1 MRLVNEAGVT
11 RAGLHCGHWLLLLHG
26 FPHNTASPATQLP
39 HNTARPLTSSF
50 KQRRGCERSP
60 GRMWRPPENPLPPC
74 YKQQSRPGKRGLYF
88 VNNRLPT
95 WSRGIFLLRH
105 LPHTEKQSSAD
116 SPQHD
121 SSLHCWR
128 EWARASRGSPEGKW
142 GLDPESSSVRDE
154 ACTVQHT
161 GNLQRCGWPRT
172 SSGSAARDSQP
183 TWTLSWGGPGCTG
196 GVRTGKSS
204 WWQLQAQGKPHPK
217 EMLPV
222 GLPGQ
227 RQACPAAL
235 RRRPRAE
242 GSWSP
247 AMQTAHST

>member
-1 MRLVNEAGVT
+1 M
-11 RAGLHCGHWLLLLHG
+11 
-26 FPHNTASPATQLP
+26 
-39 HNTARPLTSSF
+39 
-50 KQRRGCERSP
+50 
-60 GRMWRPPENPLPPC
+60 
-74 YKQQSRPGKRGLYF
+74 
-88 VNNRLPT
+88 NNRAAHVVTPM
-95 WSRGIFLLRH
+95 WSRGVFLLRH
-105 LPHTEKQSSAD
+105 LPHTEKQSSVD
-116 SPQHD
+116 GPQHD

-128 EWARASRGSPEGKW
+128 EWPGPPV
-142 GLDPESSSVRDE
+142 GLLKGNGGWTQSQAAVRDE

-172 SSGSAARDSQP
+172 SSRSAAKDGQP
-183 TWTLSWGGPGCTG
+183 TWTLSWCGPGCTG

-204 WWQLQAQGKPHPK
+204 WWQLQAQGKSHPK
-217 EMLPV
+217 EKLPV

>member
-1 MRLVNEAGVT
+1 MKQASPERDSAVAT
-11 RAGLHCGHWLLLLHG
+11 G
-26 FPHNTASPATQLP
+26 FSFRTASPATQLP
-39 HNTARPLTSSF
+39 QNTARPLTSGF
-50 KQRRGCERSP
+50 KQRRGCEGSP
-60 GRMWRPPENPLPPC
+60 GRMWRPPGRMWRPPEDPLPPC
-74 YKQQSRPGKRGLYF
+74 YKQQSRPGKRGLDF
-88 VNNRLPT
+88 VNNRLPM
-95 WSRGIFLLRH
+95 WSHGVFLLGH
-105 LPHTEKQSSAD
+105 LPHTEKQSSVD
-116 SPQHD
+116 GPQHD
-121 SSLHCWR
+121 GSSHCWR
-128 EWARASRGSPEGKW
+128 EWAGASRGSPEGKG
-142 GLDPESSSVRDE
+142 GLDPEPSSVRDE
-154 ACTVQHT
+154 ACTAQHT

-196 GVRTGKSS
+196 GVRTGGSS
-204 WWQLQAQGKPHPK
+204 WWRLQAQGKSHPK

-227 RQACPAAL
+227 RQVCPAAL